1 MDITREQAWTL
12 LTEYTTSPNLVKH
25 ALAVEAAM
33 RAYARRFE
41 QDEERWGIVGLIH
54 DFDYERYPAMGGDTP
69 QEDWHTYAGARILRE
84 QGWPE
89 EIVLDVLSHASY
101 VEGAPRDTLLRKA
114 LYAVDELTGLITA
127 VALVRPSKSIMDVK
141 LKSVKKKWKDAAFAR
156 GVNRKDI
163 EQGAAEL
170 GVAMDEHILLV
181 LAAMQGIGGAVL
193 YPLSVAVIGIAFSE
207 RERGLAI
214 ARAAE

>member
-1 MDITREQAWTL
+1 MDITREQAWTV
-12 LTEYTTSPNLVKH
+12 LTEYTTSPNLIKH

-33 RAYARRFE
+33 RAYARHFD
-41 QDEERWGIVGLIH
+41 QDQERWGVVGLIH
-54 DFDYERYPAMGGDTP
+54 DFDYERYPAMDGDTP
-69 QEDWHTYAGARILRE
+69 QEEWHTYAGARILRE

-141 LKSVKKKWKDAAFAR
+141 LKSVKKKWKDKAFAA
-156 GVNRKDI
+156 GANRQDI
-163 EQGAAEL
+163 EEGAAAL
-170 GVAMDEHILLV
+170 GVELSEHIALV
-181 LAAMQGIGGAVL
+181 LEAMK
-193 YPLSVAVIGIAFSE
+193 GIASE
-207 RERGLAI
+207 LELDGRLAK
-214 ARAAE
+214 